1 MASFF
6 HEFFLDFL
14 SRIGYL
20 VPKRKIMFEYLK
32 RRLSR
37 LSGKITIDTYP
48 QYYESNNLLIRED
61 ADGRRFIVDFNQN
74 HELYVIREITNET
87 K

>member
-1 MASFF
+1 
-6 HEFFLDFL
+6 
-14 SRIGYL
+14 
-20 VPKRKIMFEYLK
+20 MFEYLK

-61 ADGRRFIVDFNQN
+61 ADGRRFVVDFNPN